1 MNKGL
6 LLVISGPTGAEKD
19 KIIASL
25 LEKHSE
31 IYKEVSYTTREK
43 KEDEVEGKEFNFITN
58 KEFFDKVDKGM
69 FLEWAE
75 VYDGV
80 YYGTPKHN
88 ILRKLKEGKDVLVEV
103 DIKGALQIKEKYNNA
118 VLIIILPKSKES
130 MESNILNSKKGTAE
144 KLTRKFNSAFN
155 CINSI
160 NSINKYNY
168 GVVNTSIEEGVY
180 KIENIITAERCRVDN
195 IDSSTFL
202 K

>member
-1 MNKGL
+1 
-6 LLVISGPTGAEKD
+6 
-19 KIIASL
+19 
-25 LEKHSE
+25 
-31 IYKEVSYTTREK
+31 
-43 KEDEVEGKEFNFITN
+43 
-58 KEFFDKVDKGM
+58 
-69 FLEWAE
+69 
-75 VYDGV
+75 
-80 YYGTPKHN
+80 
-88 ILRKLKEGKDVLVEV
+88 
-103 DIKGALQIKEKYNNA
+103 
-118 VLIIILPKSKES
+118 